1 MSFFIEGR
9 ITDRHKKERFET
21 MDCTYLSIESPIRIK
36 NINFK
41 NRVVMAPTVC
51 FGWKCID
58 GIMSEQHLRHYE
70 KYAKADVGM
79 IILQSILV
87 NGDHQNQDC
96 YAGIYHDGQ
105 IGYLSELAA
114 RLHKYQAVV
123 LAQLQ
128 YADLTKYRPGKDRY
142 SSMEQ
147 AELDRIG
154 TCFAEAIIRCRKAG
168 LDGVEIH
175 GAHTYFLNVLASSIA
190 NRRGDCYGGNLE
202 GRLRL
207 VTDIIKYSAGVISD
221 DFLISYRM
229 GWDTDEQTDI
239 EIAQYLESIGVDLLH
254 ASIGIPI
261 NRVIKKP
268 EGYEFN
274 SSVYFAGI
282 LKQHVNCPVIAV
294 NDIRN
299 YKRGSWLIS
308 NGQADFAA
316 YGKPLLADPEMILVS
331 RKNPE
336 YEPCIK
342 CPRCQWF
349 FDGMNCPIQKKRERL

>member
-1 MSFFIEGR
+1 M
-9 ITDRHKKERFET
+9 KERTSVNAAHENIGGD
-21 MDCTYLSIESPIRIK
+21 MVSANLSIESPIRIK
-36 NINFK
+36 KIYFK
-41 NRVVMAPTVC
+41 NRVVKAPAVC

-58 GIMSEQHLRHYE
+58 GIMSEQHLEHYE
-70 KYAKADVGM
+70 QYAKAEVGM

-87 NGDHQNQDC
+87 NRDHQNPDC
-96 YAGIYHDGQ
+96 YAGIYQDGQ

-114 RLHKYQAVV
+114 RLHKHKAVV
-123 LAQLQ
+123 FAQLQ

-147 AELDRIG
+147 LEITRIG
-154 TCFAEAIIRCRKAG
+154 ADFTEAIIRCKKAG

-175 GAHTYFLNVLASSIA
+175 GAHTYILNVLASSAA
-190 NRRGDCYGGNLE
+190 NRRSDCYGGNLE

-207 VTDIIKYSAGVISD
+207 VTDIMKLSAGVNND

-229 GWDTDEQTDI
+229 GWDVDEQTDI
-239 EIAQYLESIGVDLLH
+239 LTAQYLESIGIDLLH
-254 ASIGIPI
+254 ASVGIPI

-299 YKRGSWLIS
+299 YKRGSWLIR

-316 YGKPLLADPEMILVS
+316 YGKPLLADPEMILIS
-331 RKNPE
+331 RENPE

-349 FDGMNCPIQKKRERL
+349 FDGTNCPVRKKRERL